1 MLIHPWDAAR
11 SEDEWHEWLRGRDF
25 GLLAA
30 NGVDGGPPVV
40 VPSHFLFDGE
50 REVCLHLARPNPIWA
65 ALEADPQ
72 VTLTVADDYAY
83 IPSTWRAPVD
93 GVPTSYYAAVQLIC
107 RAEILDEREGK
118 AEILRRQ
125 LAHHQP
131 GGGHGAMS
139 ATEGPYHKM
148 LSAIRGLRLEVVE
161 ARAKFKYDSHKPAEL
176 RERVAGRL
184 AARDQVRDAGA
195 RAQVLRRL
203 AAGAGG

>member
-1 MLIHPWDAAR
+1 MLIQPWDTAR

-30 NGVDGGPPVV
+30 NGVDGGPPMV

-93 GVPTSYYAAVQLIC
+93 GVPTSYYAAVQLLC
-107 RAEILDEREGK
+107 RAEILDEREDK

-131 GGGHGAMS
+131 GGGYGTMS
-139 ATEGPYHKM
+139 ATEGPYQKM

-161 ARAKFKYDSHKPAEL
+161 VRAKFKYDNQKPVEL
-176 RERVAGRL
+176 RERVAGHL

-195 RAQVLRRL
+195 RTQILRHL
-203 AAGAGG
+203 AAGAES

>member
-1 MLIHPWDAAR
+1 MLIQPWDAAH

-65 ALEADPQ
+65 ALETDPQ

-83 IPSTWRAPVD
+83 IPSTWRAPMD

-107 RAEILDEREGK
+107 RAEILDDREGK

-131 GGGHGAMS
+131 GGGYGTMS
-139 ATEGPYHKM
+139 ATDGPYHKM
-148 LSAIRGLRLEVVE
+148 LSAIRGLRLEVVG
-161 ARAKFKYDSHKPAEL
+161 ARAKFKYDNQKPVEL
-176 RERVAGRL
+176 QERVAGNL

-195 RAQVLRRL
+195 RTQVLRRL
-203 AAGAGG
+203 AAGADS